1 MVAERLSGINRRAI
15 DPGRGAFMRGR
26 MHDFLGTAAALLTT
40 ASFLPQAIRV
50 IRTEDTRAISLVMY
64 LMFTTGVGLWFF
76 YGLAL
81 GSAPIIAANAV
92 TFVLAAVILTQKIR
106 HTLKGRG
113 KGAP

>member
-1 MVAERLSGINRRAI
+1 
-15 DPGRGAFMRGR
+15 
-26 MHDFLGTAAALLTT
+26 MHDYLGTAAALLTT

-50 IRTEDTRAISLVMY
+50 IRTGDTRAISLVMY
-64 LMFTTGVGLWFF
+64 VMFTTGVGLWFL

-81 GSAPIIAANAV
+81 GSTPIIAANAV

-106 HTLKGRG
+106 HSLKDRR